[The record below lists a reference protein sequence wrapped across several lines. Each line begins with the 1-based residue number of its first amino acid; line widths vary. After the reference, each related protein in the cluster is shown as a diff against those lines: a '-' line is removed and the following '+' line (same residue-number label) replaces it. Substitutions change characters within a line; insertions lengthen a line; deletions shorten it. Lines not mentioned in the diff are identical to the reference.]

1 MFKIK
6 ELFDLF
12 ADACVRDEAGNLVF
26 LSLYGRD
33 TVIQQLYAA
42 FYLKATEGGFDQ
54 IHLVD
59 ESGRQHPVFVG
70 QSDRLTKI
78 SGRFPKANLFGNL
91 VHTWIYDPVVV
102 KPDMVNRAAWLLMEN
117 EGGDVAKAAADAGAR
132 VWEAYRQLSPVPL
145 LDHWRGPVVAATG
158 HACITSMDKTP
169 YPPLG
174 RVSAC
179 KVTIGEQ
186 FAPMVSRLV
195 RDGTLTL
202 EG

>member
-6 ELFDLF
+6 ELFDIF
-12 ADACVRDEAGNLVF
+12 TDACVRDEAGNLVF

-59 ESGRQHPVFVG
+59 DAGRQHPVFLG
-70 QSDRLTKI
+70 QADRLTKI
-78 SGRFPKANLFGNL
+78 SGRFPRANLFGNL
-91 VHTWIYDPVVV
+91 VHTWIYDPVVTR
-102 KPDMVNRAAWLLMEN
+102 PDMVNRAAWLLAEDD
-117 EGGDVAKAAADAGAR
+117 GSDAVKTAFDVR

-145 LDHWRGPVVAATG
+145 LDHWQAPVVGATG
-158 HACITSMDKTP
+158 HACITSMAQTP

-179 KVTIGEQ
+179 RVTIGEH